1 MLMVSP
7 PIESD
12 DLMMCHDEDDED
24 VFNVDLLDKQDML
37 VDQPSLS
44 EGNK

>member
-12 DLMMCHDEDDED
+12 DLMMYHDEDDDD

-37 VDQPSLS
+37 LDYPSLS
-44 EGNK
+44 EANK